1 MKIGLQ
7 AIAATIIG
15 FIVFGL
21 LLFLPVWTFNYWQA
35 WVFIV
40 VFAISTSG
48 PSIYLAVKNP
58 AALER
63 RMHAGPTAET
73 RPVQKL
79 LASIAFLSMP
89 AVMVFS
95 AFDHR
100 FGWSPVP
107 GSVSVIGDIL
117 IALGLSIAQLA
128 VIQNS
133 FAAANI
139 TIESGQKVISTGL
152 YGFVRHPLY
161 VGALIMMVGMPLA
174 LDSLWGL
181 AVLIPGVIV
190 LVFRILDEEKMLM
203 QDLDGYNEYTQKVH
217 YRLVPYVW

>member
-48 PSIYLAVKNP
+48 PSIYLAVNNP

-79 LASIAFLSMP
+79 LASIVAIS
-89 AVMVFS
+89 AVQLLRQFMSLGTVTPE
-95 AFDHR
+95 R
-100 FGWSPVP
+100 EKELMWL
-107 GSVSVIGDIL
+107 VII
-117 IALGLSIAQLA
+117 
-128 VIQNS
+128 
-133 FAAANI
+133 
-139 TIESGQKVISTGL
+139 
-152 YGFVRHPLY
+152 H
-161 VGALIMMVGMPLA
+161 
-174 LDSLWGL
+174 
-181 AVLIPGVIV
+181 
-190 LVFRILDEEKMLM
+190 LVF
-203 QDLDGYNEYTQKVH
+203 V
-217 YRLVPYVW
+217 V